1 MATISSLGIG
11 SGLDL
16 SSIVS
21 GLVEAERAPTEAR
34 LSLKEEKISTQLS
47 AFGALKSSLSI
58 FQGSMSTLLSSSSY
72 NVKQASVSDGTVFS
86 ASVTNNADIGSYA
99 VEVSALAKS
108 QSLATS
114 AATAFTDINDTVGTG
129 TLTIRFGTTTTGS
142 YSFTQDTAKATQVI
156 TVSAANNNTTLSGL
170 RDYINDNDF
179 GVQAAIV
186 NDGSGY
192 RLTLTSENSGAAN
205 SMEITVTD
213 DGDANNNDNAGLSQ
227 LAFNASAQTSMLQT
241 VQAQDAALKING
253 LDITRETN
261 TVIGAIDGVT
271 LNLLKDDVG
280 NTVTV
285 NVTESSESLSTG
297 IQEFVEGFNGLT
309 KTISTLTSYNSE
321 TEEAGILIG
330 DSTVRSISNQ
340 LRNIVSSSISQLTGN
355 IQSLADIGIKTTL
368 DGTLELDL
376 STLNAALASYPDEV
390 AALFTLQGRPSDSGV
405 NYVSAGDNTLP
416 GNYSVNITTLASQ
429 GVINGSTVN
438 NLTIDADNDTF
449 TIKVDGVTSNVISLT
464 QAVYA
469 DGADLA
475 AHIQAQI
482 NDDAAIKAAGAGVTV
497 SYDSIN
503 NEFDITSLQY
513 GSESQLEFVAV
524 DTNTASDLGF
534 SVGAGIDGND
544 VAGTINGLNATG
556 NGQIL
561 TSTTGDSEGLALLI
575 DSGSTGYRGGVSFS
589 RGAATALD
597 ELITDFLDSDG
608 FISTREEGLNSDL
621 EDISEQRSQLDLKIS
636 SLEARL
642 IAQFS
647 ALDSLI
653 AQFNTTSSFLTQQ
666 LANLPKPNS
675 IGRNDN

>member
-16 SSIVS
+16 SSIVT
-21 GLVEAERAPTEAR
+21 GLVDAERAPTEAR
-34 LSLKEEKISTQLS
+34 LSLKEEKITTQLS

-58 FQGSMSTLLSSSSY
+58 FQGSMGTLLSSSSY
-72 NVKQASVSDGTVFS
+72 NVKQAALSDTSVFS
-86 ASVTNNADIGSYA
+86 ASITNSADIGSYA

-114 AATAFTDINDTVGTG
+114 AATAFTDINDTVGSG
-129 TLTIRFGTTTTGS
+129 TLTIRFGTTTTGP
-142 YSFTQDTAKATQVI
+142 YTFTQDTTKATQVI

-213 DGDANNNDNAGLSQ
+213 DGDSNNNDNAGLSQ

-261 TVIGAIDGVT
+261 TVTGAIDGVT

-280 NTVTV
+280 NIVSV

-309 KTISTLTSYNSE
+309 NTIKTLTSYNSE
-321 TEEAGILIG
+321 TQEAGILIG
-330 DSTVRSISNQ
+330 DATVRSISNQ
-340 LRNIVSSSISQLTGN
+340 LSNIVSSSVSQLTGN
-355 IQSLADIGIKTTL
+355 IQSLSDIGIKTKL

-390 AALFTLQGRPSDSGV
+390 AALFTLQGRPTDSGV
-405 NYVSAGDNTLP
+405 SYVSAGDATQP
-416 GNYSVNITTLASQ
+416 GNYSVNVTTLASQ
-429 GVINGSTVN
+429 AVFNGSVVN
-438 NLTIDADNDTF
+438 NLTIDANNDTF
-449 TIKVDGVTSNVISLT
+449 TIKVDGVTSNVINLT

-469 DGADLA
+469 DGFDLA

-482 NDDAAIKAAGAGVTV
+482 NDDAAIKAAGAGVSV
-497 SYDSIN
+497 AYDSVN
-503 NEFDITSLQY
+503 NEFDITSLSY
-513 GSESQLEFVAV
+513 GSQSKLEFVAV
-524 DTNTASDLGF
+524 DTNTTNDLGF
-534 SVGAGIDGND
+534 SVGSGTDGND
-544 VAGTINGLNATG
+544 VAGTINGLNASG
-556 NGQIL
+556 NGQTL
-561 TSTTGDSEGLALLI
+561 TSTTGDSEGLAVLI
-575 DSGSTGYRGGVSFS
+575 TSGSTGYRGGVSFS
-589 RGAATALD
+589 RGTATAMD
-597 ELITDFLDSDG
+597 ELITNFLDSSG
-608 FISTREEGLNSDL
+608 SISTRENGLTSDL
-621 EDISEQRSQLDLKIS
+621 EDISEQRSRLDLKIS

-642 IAQFS
+642 VAQFS

-653 AQFNTTSSFLTQQ
+653 SQFNNTSSFLTQQ

-675 IGRNDN
+675 IGRNNN

>member
-16 SSIVS
+16 SSIVT
-21 GLVEAERAPTEAR
+21 GLVDAERAPTEAR
-34 LSLKEEKISTQLS
+34 LSLKEEKITTQLS

-58 FQGSMSTLLSSSSY
+58 FQGSMGTLLSASSY
-72 NVKQASVSDGTVFS
+72 NVKQAALSDTSVFS
-86 ASVTNNADIGSYA
+86 ASITNSADIGSYA

-114 AATAFTDINDTVGTG
+114 AATAFTDINDTVGSG
-129 TLTIRFGTTTTGS
+129 TLTIRFGTTTTGP
-142 YSFTQDTAKATQVI
+142 YTFTQDTTKATQVI

-213 DGDANNNDNAGLSQ
+213 DGDSNNNDNAGLSQ

-261 TVIGAIDGVT
+261 TVTGAIDGVT

-280 NTVTV
+280 NIVSV

-309 KTISTLTSYNSE
+309 NTIKTLTSYNSE
-321 TEEAGILIG
+321 TQEAGILIG
-330 DSTVRSISNQ
+330 DATVRSISNQ
-340 LRNIVSSSISQLTGN
+340 LSNIVSSSVSQLTGN
-355 IQSLADIGIKTTL
+355 IQSLSDIGIKTKL

-390 AALFTLQGRPSDSGV
+390 AALFTLQGRPTDSGV
-405 NYVSAGDNTLP
+405 SYVSAGDATQP
-416 GNYSVNITTLASQ
+416 GNYSVNVTTLASQ
-429 GVINGSTVN
+429 AVFNGSVVN
-438 NLTIDADNDTF
+438 NLTIDANNDTF
-449 TIKVDGVTSNVISLT
+449 TIKVDGVTSNVINLT

-469 DGADLA
+469 DGFDLA

-482 NDDAAIKAAGAGVTV
+482 NDDAAIKAAGAGVSV
-497 SYDSIN
+497 AYDSVN
-503 NEFDITSLQY
+503 NEFDITSLSY
-513 GSESQLEFVAV
+513 GSQSKLEFVAV
-524 DTNTASDLGF
+524 DTNTTNDLGF
-534 SVGAGIDGND
+534 SVGSGTDGND
-544 VAGTINGLNATG
+544 VAGTINGLNASG
-556 NGQIL
+556 NGQTL
-561 TSTTGDSEGLALLI
+561 TSTTGDSEGLAVLI
-575 DSGSTGYRGGVSFS
+575 TSGSTGYRGGVSFS
-589 RGAATALD
+589 RGTATAMD
-597 ELITDFLDSDG
+597 ELITNFLDSSG
-608 FISTREEGLNSDL
+608 SISTRENGLTSDL
-621 EDISEQRSQLDLKIS
+621 EDISEQRSRLDLKIS

-642 IAQFS
+642 VAQFS

-653 AQFNTTSSFLTQQ
+653 SQFNNTSSFLTQQ

-675 IGRNDN
+675 IGRNNN

>member
-16 SSIVS
+16 SSIVT
-21 GLVEAERAPTEAR
+21 GLVDAERAPTEAR
-34 LSLKEEKISTQLS
+34 LSLKEEKITTQLS

-58 FQGSMSTLLSSSSY
+58 FQGSMGTLLSSSSY
-72 NVKQASVSDGTVFS
+72 NVKQAALSDTSVFS
-86 ASVTNNADIGSYA
+86 ASITNSADIGSYA

-114 AATAFTDINDTVGTG
+114 AATAFTDINDTVGSG
-129 TLTIRFGTTTTGS
+129 TLTIRFGTTTTGP
-142 YSFTQDTAKATQVI
+142 YTFTQDTTKATQVI

-213 DGDANNNDNAGLSQ
+213 DGDSNNNDNAGLSQ

-261 TVIGAIDGVT
+261 TVTGAIDGVT

-280 NTVTV
+280 NIVSV

-309 KTISTLTSYNSE
+309 NTIKTLTSYNSE
-321 TEEAGILIG
+321 SQEAGILIG
-330 DSTVRSISNQ
+330 DATVRSISNQ
-340 LRNIVSSSISQLTGN
+340 LSNIVSSSVSQLTGN
-355 IQSLADIGIKTTL
+355 IQSLSDIGIKTTL

-376 STLNAALASYPDEV
+376 STLNAALASYPDKV
-390 AALFTLQGRPSDSGV
+390 AALFTLQGRPTDSGV
-405 NYVSAGDNTLP
+405 SYVSAGDVTQP
-416 GNYSVNITTLASQ
+416 GNYSVNVTTLASQ
-429 GVINGSTVN
+429 AVFNGSVVN
-438 NLTIDADNDTF
+438 NLTIDANNDTF
-449 TIKVDGVTSNVISLT
+449 TIKVDGVTSNVINLT

-469 DGADLA
+469 DGFDLA

-482 NDDAAIKAAGAGVTV
+482 NDDAAIKAAGAGVSV
-497 SYDSIN
+497 AYDSVN
-503 NEFDITSLQY
+503 NEFDITSLSY
-513 GSESQLEFVAV
+513 GSQSKLEFVAV
-524 DTNTASDLGF
+524 DTNTTNDLGF
-534 SVGAGIDGND
+534 SVGSGTDGND
-544 VAGTINGLNATG
+544 VAGTINGLNASG
-556 NGQIL
+556 NGQTL
-561 TSTTGDSEGLALLI
+561 TSTTGDSEGLAVLI
-575 DSGSTGYRGGVSFS
+575 TSGSTGYRGGVSFS
-589 RGAATALD
+589 RGTATALD
-597 ELITDFLDSDG
+597 ELITNFLDSSG
-608 FISTREEGLNSDL
+608 SISTRENGLTSDL
-621 EDISEQRSQLDLKIS
+621 EDISEQRSRLDLKIS

-642 IAQFS
+642 VAQFS

-653 AQFNTTSSFLTQQ
+653 SQFNNTSSFLTQQ

-675 IGRNDN
+675 IGRNNN